1 MIMELLISF
10 FLITI
15 GIVAGGLNAV
25 AGGGTFFAFPALLF
39 LGAPSVAAN
48 ATCTIAV
55 WPASLASVYAFRR
68 HMGEHIRRL
77 PWVLVLAIIG
87 GWVGAQLLLLTPD
100 ATFTWMIPWL
110 LLIATLLFMYGK
122 RMAVWVGKVSKHT
135 HGRWVRLTIATALL
149 LVTALYGGY
158 FGAGL
163 GILTLA
169 TLYALGISDDM
180 HQLNAVKTV
189 VAASVNAS
197 AFFTFVFSDIVLWHY
212 ALLMMVGGLMGGYFG
227 ARLSLSI
234 APEKVRRGVIA
245 VAISMTVYFFFK
257 TYG

>member
-1 MIMELLISF
+1 
-10 FLITI
+10 
-15 GIVAGGLNAV
+15 
-25 AGGGTFFAFPALLF
+25 
-39 LGAPSVAAN
+39 
-48 ATCTIAV
+48 
-55 WPASLASVYAFRR
+55 
-68 HMGEHIRRL
+68 
-77 PWVLVLAIIG
+77 
-87 GWVGAQLLLLTPD
+87 
-100 ATFTWMIPWL
+100 
-110 LLIATLLFMYGK
+110 
-122 RMAVWVGKVSKHT
+122 
-135 HGRWVRLTIATALL
+135 VRLTIATALL

-180 HQLNAVKTV
+180 HELNAVKTV

-212 ALLMMVGGLMGGYFG
+212 ALLMMVGGLIGGYFG
-227 ARLSLSI
+227 ARLSLKV
-234 APEKVRRGVIA
+234 APDKVRRGVIA

>member
-1 MIMELLISF
+1 MVSL
-10 FLITI
+10 FLFAV
-15 GIVAGGLNAV
+15 GMLAGGLNAV
-25 AGGGTFFAFPALLF
+25 AGGGTFFAFPALLL
-39 LGAPSVAAN
+39 LGAPPVAAN

-55 WPASLASVYAFRR
+55 WPASLASVYAFRQY
-68 HMGEHIRRL
+68 MKEHIRRL
-77 PWVLVLAIIG
+77 PWVLLLAVIG

-100 ATFTWMIPWL
+100 ATFAWMIPWL
-110 LLIATLLFMYGK
+110 LLIATLLFTYGK
-122 RMAVWVGKVSKHT
+122 RMAAWVAKVSARHA
-135 HGRWVRLTIATALL
+135 HGKGVRLTIATALL

-180 HQLNAVKTV
+180 HELNAVKTV

-212 ALLMMVGGLMGGYFG
+212 ALLMMVGGLIGGYFG
-227 ARLSLSI
+227 ARLSLKV
-234 APEKVRRGVIA
+234 APDKVRRGVIA